1 MTNVTED
8 LAPAAHHIGPPVFTI
23 LVMVVTFLLGVPGNL
38 MVIWITSWNMKWTV
52 NTVWFWN
59 LALADV
65 TCCLFLPL
73 SIAQFFYEDWLY
85 GPALCKVVPGIVH
98 LTMFASVFTLVAIS
112 IDRCLLVVQPVWA
125 QNKRSLRMAW
135 ALCGVI
141 WVLSFLMCLPVY
153 LHRKMFRHDN
163 ILYCDYDINE
173 QSHNVGIDED
183 YDYDILHSNHSSLNY
198 GTEED
203 LTMDNK
209 PLQSLRVTITYTRM
223 VFGFLIPLLIVSTSY
238 TLLALKIK
246 NIRLFKVGKKI
257 TKVALGIVV
266 AFFVT
271 WAPYHILGVLTLYF
285 DNQFLEILDG
295 LSVALAYFNSCINPI
310 LYVFMGNDMKGRV
323 HQSVRRVMQI
333 ALSEELSRS
342 TERTRSRL
350 TAEDSQAL

>member
-8 LAPAAHHIGPPVFTI
+8 LAPATDQINPPVFSMI
-23 LVMVVTFLLGVPGNL
+23 VMVLTFLVGVPGNL
-38 MVIWITSWNMKWTV
+38 MVIWITTWNMKWTV
-52 NTVWFWN
+52 NTIWFWN

-85 GPALCKVVPGIVH
+85 GPALCKVVPVIVH

-135 ALCGVI
+135 VFCGVI
-141 WVLSFLMCLPVY
+141 WMLSFLMCLPAL
-153 LHRKMFRHDN
+153 LHRKMFSHDN
-163 ILYCDYDINE
+163 SSYCNYDINE
-173 QSHNVGIDED
+173 QSHLNVEIDEHFD
-183 YDYDILHSNHSSLNY
+183 YDSNHSLLNY

-203 LTMDNK
+203 SQ
-209 PLQSLRVTITYTRM
+209 LQCLLVKITYSRM

-238 TLLALKIK
+238 ILLAFKIK
-246 NIRLFKVGKKI
+246 NTRLFKVSRKT

-271 WAPYHILGVLTLYF
+271 WAPYHIVGVLQLYF
-285 DNQFLEILDG
+285 HDQFLERLDE

-310 LYVFMGNDMKGRV
+310 LYVFMGKDMKGRV
-323 HQSVRRVMQI
+323 QQSVRRVMQN

-342 TERTRSRL
+342 TERTRSKL
-350 TAEDSQAL
+350 TTEDSQAL